1 MSKHEFV
8 WCKSIYIWGN
18 FLHDLHGFCCRQL
31 CQGVFRPDFP
41 FRLKD
46 LCCFCRDPFEKR
58 AWIWCWLWILTA
70 QNNRKPTAL
79 MPWSQYLLSRSHL
92 RICGGVAGDYLQD
105 FVEFAKPKPLWE
117 SSFLQILIFHDFP
130 PWHAK
135 TVSTCH
141 QLWITIPSS
150 HTTYAEDKHSLH
162 FEGLTK
168 R

>member
-18 FLHDLHGFCCRQL
+18 FLHDLHL

-92 RICGGVAGDYLQD
+92 RICGGVAGDTPRLCYYR
-105 FVEFAKPKPLWE
+105 
-117 SSFLQILIFHDFP
+117 ILIFLDFS
-130 PWHAK
+130 PWHAERLFPLVTSYGSPYPHLTRHMQK
-135 TVSTCH
+135 INTPCTLRAWQSVK
-141 QLWITIPSS
+141 IAANPSMFHRVWTS
-150 HTTYAEDKHSLH
+150 
-162 FEGLTK
+162 
-168 R
+168 